1 MNKFEEIKKAVSA
14 AKTEQQL
21 NDIIEQAAFCDDITH
36 DEYCQLYQYAIDV
49 YWKLFA

>member
-21 NDIIEQAAFCDDITH
+21 NDIIEHAAFCDDITH
-36 DEYCQLYQYAIDV
+36 DEYCQIYQLGV
-49 YWKLFA
+49 EKYWSLLA